1 MEWTFEAVPQTNLQS
16 FRVSIRSEHPWLA
29 RELLALFSAAKERCL
44 DQLRAAGPAAD
55 PARLRQMAIVG
66 DDPLPYGMPAN
77 RKAAEML
84 LEFAADQ
91 KLTPRVYRV
100 DELFDASTAST

>member
-1 MEWTFEAVPQTNLQS
+1 
-16 FRVSIRSEHPWLA
+16 
-29 RELLALFSAAKERCL
+29 
-44 DQLRAAGPAAD
+44 
-55 PARLRQMAIVG
+55 
-66 DDPLPYGMPAN
+66 
-77 RKAAEML
+77 ML